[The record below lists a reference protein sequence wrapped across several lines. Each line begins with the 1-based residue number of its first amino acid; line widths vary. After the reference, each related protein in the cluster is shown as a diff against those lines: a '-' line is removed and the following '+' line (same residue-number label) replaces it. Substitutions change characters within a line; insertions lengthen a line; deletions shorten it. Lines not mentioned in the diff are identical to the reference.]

1 MSDKLEEA
9 LWKELNEIVND
20 AINCPRL
27 TPWEETFIKDMFQ
40 AFVNKGKEINLSDK
54 QIAVIRRI
62 GNQKVYMLS

>member
-20 AINCPRL
+20 AVSCPRL

-40 AFVNKGKEINLSDK
+40 AFVSMSNI
-54 QIAVIRRI
+54 
-62 GNQKVYMLS
+62 